1 MLHLILAW
9 YHKGEEAVAA
19 EVPFEAVMK
28 MPALEQI
35 GRMKRVPEDQ
45 WDSRFASI
53 SKELEDEFAA
63 LMEEDRDHA

>member
-1 MLHLILAW
+1 
-9 YHKGEEAVAA
+9 
-19 EVPFEAVMK
+19 MK